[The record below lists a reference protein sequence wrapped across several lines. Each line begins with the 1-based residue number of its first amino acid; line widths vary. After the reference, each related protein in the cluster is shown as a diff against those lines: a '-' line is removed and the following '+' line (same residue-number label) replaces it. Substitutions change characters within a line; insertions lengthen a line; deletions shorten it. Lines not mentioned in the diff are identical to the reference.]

1 MQRVRTQSPNA
12 RKKAV
17 KMVGQSLL
25 GRLVN
30 GHGKLLALLM
40 AVVMIA
46 AACGGSDDAVSAV
59 ADSASDAVEEA
70 EFVESDGD
78 FDEEAFDDAEAPAS
92 TDGDLGSSGAAQG
105 LDAQSLGREIIFTA
119 RLSVDVDNV
128 AESGAE
134 ATRIIT
140 DIGGFVFGQETSGGN
155 EPRSEITFKV
165 RPEDFPEALEALG
178 GIGELRNQSITTDDV
193 TERVVDLNSRI
204 EVAQLGVER
213 LRNALENAPNLEDF
227 AQIEQLLLARES
239 DLEVMRGQLRTL
251 RDQIDLATITLT
263 LVQDRVDNLL
273 SLGVTAYEGHDNGA
287 RCPASSLGDQ
297 RFEPGNEVTLCFVAR
312 NDGEQTLRDVSVTET
327 ALAIDGN
334 EQLITV
340 FGEDELRPGQSFI
353 QAIEI
358 EVERDLLLRIGV
370 TGIPTD
376 GVSDEQAAP
385 TVSTEANPRIRVN
398 EDAVDPGFGD
408 GFGAGV
414 ELLSRVWTV
423 AVVAVGF
430 LLPLLVL
437 VPLLA
442 LAWFALRRLRV
453 SRQAKEAERRAA
465 SMPPPPAEPPG
476 DVDGEDLASV
486 DEE

>member
-1 MQRVRTQSPNA
+1 
-12 RKKAV
+12 
-17 KMVGQSLL
+17 MVGQSLL

-213 LRNALENAPNLEDF
+213 LRNALEDAPNLEDF
-227 AQIEQLLLARES
+227 AEIERLLLARES

-287 RCPASSLGDQ
+287 RCPASSIGDQ

-327 ALAIDGN
+327 ALARR
-334 EQLITV
+334 QRTTHH
-340 FGEDELRPGQSFI
+340 R
-353 QAIEI
+353 
-358 EVERDLLLRIGV
+358 
-370 TGIPTD
+370 
-376 GVSDEQAAP
+376 
-385 TVSTEANPRIRVN
+385 
-398 EDAVDPGFGD
+398 
-408 GFGAGV
+408 
-414 ELLSRVWTV
+414 
-423 AVVAVGF
+423 
-430 LLPLLVL
+430 
-437 VPLLA
+437 
-442 LAWFALRRLRV
+442 LRR
-453 SRQAKEAERRAA
+453 RRAA
-465 SMPPPPAEPPG
+465 SGTKLHPSHRDRGRA
-476 DVDGEDLASV
+476 
-486 DEE
+486 

>member
-1 MQRVRTQSPNA
+1 
-12 RKKAV
+12 
-17 KMVGQSLL
+17 MVGQSLL

-40 AVVMIA
+40 VVAIIAV
-46 AACGGSDDAVSAV
+46 ACSAGDAVTDA
-59 ADSASDAVEEA
+59 ADGASDVVEAAVSGDES

-78 FDEEAFDDAEAPAS
+78 FDEQAFEDSDDDGADRAS
-92 TDGDLGSSGAAQG
+92 ADGDLGSSGAAQG

-213 LRNALENAPNLEDF
+213 LRNALEDAPNLEDF
-227 AQIEQLLLARES
+227 AEIERLLLARES

-273 SLGVTAYEGHDNGA
+273 SLGVTVYEGHDNGA
-287 RCPASSLGDQ
+287 RCPASSIGDQ

-327 ALAIDGN
+327 ALAIDSN

-358 EVERDLLLRIGV
+358 EVERDLFLRIGA

-414 ELLSRVWTV
+414 ELLSRIWTV
-423 AVVAVGF
+423 AVVVVGF

-442 LAWFALRRLRV
+442 LAWFALRRLRA
-453 SRQAKEAERRAA
+453 SKQTKEAERRAA
-465 SMPPPPAEPPG
+465 SMPPPPAAPPG
-476 DVDGEDLASV
+476 DVDGEDMASV
-486 DEE
+486 GEE